1 MWGSPATTCWPA
13 GLWAL
18 GGLGVPGYRRNRGD
32 HTCVAVR
39 LAHAGP
45 AAGGDGLCRA
55 YETLLSDPRLPI
67 RARPILALFSYF
79 EIVSATILGLA
90 VFGDFRSALTWTGAV
105 VIVASGIYIGFRERK
120 TDAAESGRVLG
131 SDQSA

>member
-1 MWGSPATTCWPA
+1 MDGHRCGVRKLQTA
-13 GLWAL
+13 GL
-18 GGLGVPGYRRNRGD
+18 PDCGY
-32 HTCVAVR
+32 
-39 LAHAGP
+39 
-45 AAGGDGLCRA
+45 GLCRD
-55 YETLLSDPRLPI
+55 YETLPSDPRRPI
-67 RARPILALFSYF
+67 RARLILALFSYF

>member
-1 MWGSPATTCWPA
+1 MWGSPVTTCWPA
-13 GLWAL
+13 GLRAL
-18 GGLGVPGYRRNRGD
+18 AGPGVPGYRRNRDD

-45 AAGGDGLCRA
+45 TAGGDGLCRD
-55 YETLLSDPRLPI
+55 YETLPSDPRLPI

-90 VFGDFRSALTWTGAV
+90 VFVDSRSGLTWTGAV
-105 VIVASGIYIGFRERK
+105 LIVASGMYIGFRERK
-120 TDAAESGRVLG
+120 IDAVEGGRVLG
-131 SDQSA
+131 FDQSA

>member
-1 MWGSPATTCWPA
+1 MWGSQATNCWPA
-13 GLWAL
+13 GLRAL
-18 GGLGVPGYRRNRGD
+18 AGLGVPGYRRNRGD

-45 AAGGDGLCRA
+45 AAGGYGLCRD
-55 YETLLSDPRLPI
+55 YETLPSDPRRPI

-105 VIVASGIYIGFRERK
+105 VIVTSGIYIGFGERK